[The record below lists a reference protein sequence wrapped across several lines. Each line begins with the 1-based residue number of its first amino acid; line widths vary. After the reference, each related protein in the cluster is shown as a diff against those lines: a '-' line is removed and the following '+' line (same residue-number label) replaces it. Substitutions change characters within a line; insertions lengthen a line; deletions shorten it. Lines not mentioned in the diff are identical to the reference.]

1 MGQGTYSNVY
11 KARDRDTNKIVALKK
26 VRFDISQP
34 DCVKFMAREMIF
46 LHKLD
51 HPNIIKLQGLATS
64 RMHYSLY
71 LVFDFMETDLATIS
85 FVVKRGLLNHRSQFI
100 LSYYRFFFFL
110 NLDFSSSS
118 VANLNKLCR
127 SNAIC
132 INCSQD

>member
-1 MGQGTYSNVY
+1 MVILQVGQGTYSNVY

-34 DCVKFMAREMIF
+34 DSVKFMAREMIF

-71 LVFDFMETDLATIS
+71 LVFDFMETDLATIIFRREERLTES
-85 FVVKRGLLNHRSQFI
+85 QVTIYTFLLQN
-100 LSYYRFFFFL
+100 FFL
-110 NLDFSSSS
+110 KFWIFL
-118 VANLNKLCR
+118 VHLLL
-127 SNAIC
+127 I
-132 INCSQD
+132 